1 MCLESE
7 VINNAIRRHRI
18 RENVVAQVKENEPE
32 TKIFK
37 EVKTVCAPFNQ
48 MFWNL
53 NAIQRDLKD

>member
-48 MFWNL
+48 MF
-53 NAIQRDLKD
+53 